1 MKLLRREKEAWMT
14 ISSMVKAVIIKIV
27 AEQQKMGFFS
37 RQKKLS
43 DNVVSICEPAG
54 VCFGEEDG

>member
-1 MKLLRREKEAWMT
+1 MT

-27 AEQQKMGFFS
+27 AEQQKTGFFS